1 VGVISGS
8 VSYSTYHVQ
17 GSIETVGV
25 DAAFEAITKY
35 WFRPLLPDA
44 EEETSVGWCDVDDLL
59 AEAPSFPAIF
69 RDGYLCLSIR
79 ADKWAIPSTLLKAHV
94 ARRERALLTEQSRA
108 KLFRTEKDA
117 IRAEVL
123 RELRHRALASASVV
137 DMVWNLEDNRL
148 RLWSQSS
155 RANERFAELFTKT
168 FDLRAIPDTPYVAA
182 LQCGLE
188 ESVVG
193 MMADAQPARF
203 LTQQG

>member
-1 VGVISGS
+1 MGVISGS
-8 VSYSTYHVQ
+8 VSYTTYHVQ
-17 GSIETVGV
+17 GSFDALGA
-25 DAAFEAITKY
+25 DAAFEAIAKY

-44 EEETSVGWCDVDDLL
+44 EEETSTGWCDVDDLL
-59 AEAPSFPAIF
+59 AEEPRFPAVF
-69 RDGYLCLSIR
+69 RDGYLCLGIR
-79 ADKWAIPSTLLKAHV
+79 VDKWAIPATLLKAHV
-94 ARRERALLTEQSRA
+94 ARRERALMAQQSRT
-108 KLFRTEKDA
+108 KLYRTERDA

-155 RANERFAELFTKT
+155 RANERFAELFTRT

-203 LTQQG
+203 LTQEG